1 MKNNRKITLFY
12 KFALLVFLLCCILLL
27 NGNFSLSKAIASE
40 KHITLSGST
49 DDFILYFPII
59 FSPPI
64 PANWEQIEFA
74 GENITDIQISTSP
87 KRIFAS
93 AYTFGLFESQD
104 DGDSWQIQDVHSRVN
119 DIEIHQTSPETM
131 YLATWSSVGVY
142 QTHDGGVVWEPTKG
156 WATLYPT
163 LYSVALHPISDTVM
177 FAGSGNWEFSGGE
190 IYKTTNAGDSW
201 YPVSSQFT
209 NALTFVFAPSNTE
222 TIFAGTKYAGIK
234 KSVDGGESWITV
246 NNGLPSGIDGAHNI
260 SSLAF
265 HPTNHQWLYAAT
277 SLGVF
282 VSYDSAGQW
291 EPLWNDV
298 NAYALTFDPQNKEF
312 IYVGT
317 NKGVFRSDDN
327 GITWSQLGQCGLN
340 TTINQLTI
348 DPIDS
353 TVIWVGT
360 NDGIWKCTL
369 K

>member
-1 MKNNRKITLFY
+1 MKDNKIPSFY
-12 KFALLVFLLCCILLL
+12 TFSLLAFLICCILLL
-27 NGNFSLSKAIASE
+27 NGNILFNKATALE
-40 KHITLSGST
+40 KQPVPSGSSN
-49 DDFILYFPII
+49 DFLLYFPVV
-59 FSPPI
+59 FSSPI
-64 PANWEQIEFA
+64 PANWERVEFA
-74 GENITDIQISTSP
+74 GENITDIQISSSP

-93 AYTFGLFESQD
+93 AYTLGLFESQN
-104 DGDSWQIQDVHSRVN
+104 DGDSWQKQDVHSRVN

-156 WATLYPT
+156 WATLYPG
-163 LYSVALHPISDTVM
+163 LRSVALHPLSSTVL
-177 FAGSGNWEFSGGE
+177 FAGSRNWEFSGGE

-209 NALTFVFAPSNTE
+209 NALTFVFDPAKTE
-222 TIFAGTKYAGIK
+222 IIFAGTEYAGIM

-265 HPTNHQWLYAAT
+265 HPTHHQWLYAAT
-277 SLGVF
+277 SLGIF

-291 EPLWNDV
+291 EPLWEGV
-298 NAYALTFDPQNKEF
+298 NAYVLTFDPQNKEF
-312 IYVGT
+312 IYAGT
-317 NKGVFRSDDN
+317 NKGVFRSDDD
-327 GITWSQLGQCGLN
+327 GVTWSQLGQCGLN

-348 DPIDS
+348 DPIDPK
-353 TVIWVGT
+353 VIWVGT
-360 NDGIWKCTL
+360 NDGIWKCSL